1 MQQHTSHNIICLEAE
16 WEYSEQNPIAD
27 SGSGVK
33 LTVCLPITAG
43 IRTAAGVVHAVRLV
57 PVVVIFAVMFFSL
70 GKNA

>member
-1 MQQHTSHNIICLEAE
+1 MQNYVFSAKTPKKKQFFAG
-16 WEYSEQNPIAD
+16 

-33 LTVCLPITAG
+33 LTVCLPTKAG
-43 IRTAAGVVHAVRLV
+43 IRTAAGVVHSVRLV